1 MTGDASAPI
10 RADKAVSEAS
20 CAAVAEK
27 TTDGV
32 EAEAKSGT
40 SAAEDGAG
48 TAIGVVESVMAD
60 ADADAD
66 AAERDPSVDSERAP
80 AMVRP

>member
-60 ADADAD
+60 ADADA
-66 AAERDPSVDSERAP
+66 AERDPSVDSERAP